1 MWRRRKDTLYDILGC
16 SPYASPAEISSAY
29 KRTAFLIH
37 PDLSAKLDIPPA
49 EWEKR
54 LAWTKELNR
63 AWEVLKNPV
72 RRAEYD
78 LEISLRPQSPLGKQV
93 KTLQKNLFTPA
104 REVKPFT
111 PHFDWSRLRL
121 SRPRLINRWLNN
133 LYGSRAGQWL
143 LLLTFAGLIQ
153 LAGSFLATL
162 SMFQFTLV
170 RGPLEILVL
179 ALVAL
184 FLARAGEPSPL
195 FDALDLIVW
204 LDRRVWQIS
213 KHFIGRVAGQTGD
226 VLATSAQTAAGSVRE
241 AHRRAQAEE
250 AERAAASSPYPP
262 GRAPSSYQEDAKD
275 FPESRDF
282 IPPTKRPGRR
292 PPY

>member
-16 SPYASPAEISSAY
+16 SPYASLGEISSAY

-63 AWEVLKNPV
+63 AWEVLKNPI

-78 LEISLRPQSPLGKQV
+78 LEIGLRPQGPLSKQV

-104 REVKPFT
+104 RELKPFT
-111 PHFDWSRLRL
+111 PHFDWSRLRR
-121 SRPRLINRWLNN
+121 SRPHLINRLLNN

-143 LLLTFAGLIQ
+143 LLLAFTGLIQ
-153 LAGSFLATL
+153 LAGGFLASLT
-162 SMFQFTLV
+162 FWQFTV
-170 RGPLEILVL
+170 IRGPLEILVL

-184 FLARAGEPSPL
+184 ILARAGEPSPL
-195 FDALDLIVW
+195 FDALDLMVW
-204 LDRRVWQIS
+204 LDHQVWQIS
-213 KHFIGRVAGQTGD
+213 RHFISRVAGQTSE
-226 VLATSAQTAAGSVRE
+226 VLATSAQTAAESLRE

-250 AERAAASSPYPP
+250 EARIAAPSPYPP
-262 GRAPSSYQEDAKD
+262 GRAPNVYQEDAKD

-282 IPPTKRPGRR
+282 IPPSKKPGRR

>member
-16 SPYASPAEISSAY
+16 SPYASSAEISSAY

-37 PDLSAKLDIPPA
+37 PDLSAKLDLSPA

-78 LEISLRPQSPLGKQV
+78 LEIALRPQGPLTKQV
-93 KTLQKNLFTPA
+93 KNLQKNLFTPA
-104 REVKPFT
+104 REIKPFT

-121 SRPRLINRWLNN
+121 SRPRLINRLLNN

-143 LLLTFAGLIQ
+143 LLLAFSGLIQ
-153 LAGSFLATL
+153 LTGGFLTTL
-162 SMFQFTLV
+162 SMLQFTLV
-170 RGPLEILVL
+170 RGPLEILAL
-179 ALVAL
+179 AVVAL

-195 FDALDLIVW
+195 FDALDLMVW
-204 LDRRVWQIS
+204 LDRQVWQAS
-213 KHFIGRVAGQTGD
+213 KHFISRLAGQTGD
-226 VLATSAQTAAGSVRE
+226 VLATSAQTAAESVRE

-250 AERAAASSPYPP
+250 AERETTPSPYPP
-262 GRAPSSYQEDAKD
+262 SRAPTGYQEEPKD
-275 FPESRDF
+275 FPGGRDF
-282 IPPTKRPGRR
+282 IPPSRRPGSRR
-292 PPY
+292 PD